1 MDRRGFTRRY
11 YIQNLRFI
19 GNTAHAL
26 HRSVL
31 LLSNA
36 TDKRLC
42 GEMMLAYLVRLSSRL
57 SAIYHVQIKQH
68 EDGLACYCG

>member
-1 MDRRGFTRRY
+1 MYRRGVSRRF
-11 YIQNLRFI
+11 YIQNLRFFGI
-19 GNTAHAL
+19 TAHVL

-31 LLSNA
+31 LLCNA

-57 SAIYHVQIKQH
+57 SAFYHVHIKQH